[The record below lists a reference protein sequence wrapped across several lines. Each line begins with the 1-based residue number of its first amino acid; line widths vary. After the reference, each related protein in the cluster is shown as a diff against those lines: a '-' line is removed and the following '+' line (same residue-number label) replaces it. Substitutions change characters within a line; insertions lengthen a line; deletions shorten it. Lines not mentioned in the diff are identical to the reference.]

1 MRLKLQHLTHLPNSL
16 CIVILIASNSLALT
30 YCCDSLCTT
39 ECSLVTNTAKYQE
52 SLKSSS
58 TSYESKNRQPNIIS
72 YLHELTCDSSEFFTS
87 YFFSPKR
94 TVQNRIIKST
104 KYLLYDVNAAEG
116 FNLRR
121 DVYIRMA
128 KLAKLLNR

>member
-1 MRLKLQHLTHLPNSL
+1 MKHLTHLLNSL
-16 CIVILIASNSLALT
+16 CIITLITLNYFATTKCSHQN
-30 YCCDSLCTT
+30 SLCTT

-52 SLKSSS
+52 SLKPSSA
-58 TSYESKNRQPNIIS
+58 SYESKNLQPIITS
-72 YLHELTCDSSEFFTS
+72 YLHELACNSSEFFVS

-94 TVQNRIIKST
+94 TTQNSITKST